1 MTCIVGTSSSSSTR
15 LAVMG
20 GGGVVDTSTSR
31 RRAPFARPRAGPRES
46 EGADMPAPN
55 ARAGVSIAVAL
66 RRATASDDDTS
77 SRAETLAWILGL
89 VGEAGDTT
97 GSSAPTASQFGIDP
111 NATPDGAPGTKY
123 AVLACTRCPGNPRT
137 RVRACRV
144 SWGRTAQPRI
154 RIPDEGQDWTGTR
167 TLWCFGGTRPR
178 RSAKGNRL
186 DTINPLKASD
196 PVPPPKPREAL
207 QNNVRRL

>member
-111 NATPDGAPGTKY
+111 NATPDGAPGTKC
-123 AVLACTRCPGNPRT
+123 AVLARTRWPPTLERGCARAVCPGGGLPNPVSGFRT
-137 RVRACRV
+137 RVRTGLERELFGASGER
-144 SWGRTAQPRI
+144 GPGGLRRETDL
-154 RIPDEGQDWTGTR
+154 IPSI
-167 TLWCFGGTRPR
+167 P
-178 RSAKGNRL
+178 
-186 DTINPLKASD
+186 
-196 PVPPPKPREAL
+196 
-207 QNNVRRL
+207 